1 MQAAALP
8 STPVITLTPPT
19 WGLPD
24 ICPSL
29 PYILERC
36 QVTFRTEGRL
46 WPVALAR
53 TSSHTPACSCA
64 SEQLCVLQDCG
75 RGAESFTSTSPGCRP
90 SQRGRWAEGWAA
102 HLRSR
107 ARATHSSWRWP
118 TLQFSPASVTREAR
132 PSMPEMTSCRYF
144 GTLPYMPR
152 YLVVM
157 LVCTG

>member
-36 QVTFRTEGRL
+36 QVTFRTEG
-46 WPVALAR
+46 
-53 TSSHTPACSCA
+53 
-64 SEQLCVLQDCG
+64 
-75 RGAESFTSTSPGCRP
+75 
-90 SQRGRWAEGWAA
+90 
-102 HLRSR
+102 SR